1 MRLSY
6 GLTEKGEFI
15 AFALGRVKHWYTGT
29 EYMIE
34 ELWVIPA
41 RQRRGVGSAFLA
53 RIRNSL
59 RKKGISAI
67 VLQTDRSLPAYDFYC
82 RNGFSEASEQAY
94 LIKEV

>member
-1 MRLSY
+1 
-6 GLTEKGEFI
+6 
-15 AFALGRVKHWYTGT
+15 
-29 EYMIE
+29 MIE